1 MTLTA
6 SSGSIAGTPTELGT
20 FPITVQVKDSGS
32 PAQTASQG
40 LSIVIVATP
49 TITAQPSNEIVT
61 IGQTASFTVVAN
73 GTAPLSYQWYKNGSA
88 IGSNS
93 STYTTSPTTSAD
105 NQAQLKVEV
114 SDSAGSV
121 TSDAATLTVNA
132 VPSVGASY
140 FLATAADGGDDS
152 NDGLSVETP
161 WLTPN
166 HALNCGDTITAAAST
181 DYSTGSFTTGKW
193 GTVTCSAG
201 NNVAWLQCATFDAC
215 KISSTSASGFMV
227 SSNYWGVKG
236 WEVSAAGTYSS
247 CFEATPPSTLTIHH
261 IIFANDIANGCGAN
275 GFTTFNNGNAS
286 VDYIAIIGDIAY
298 DAAQS
303 NSECYSGISIYQPVQ
318 SDNLPGTHIYVAG
331 NLSYKNLNPNPC
343 AGGTPTDGEGIIFD
357 TWDGS
362 QGGFSSAYT
371 AQGVAENNI
380 LISNGGRG
388 LAVFNNENG
397 SAHASIYFR
406 YNTVWGNNT
415 DRNQNATYCGE
426 VLIGRALDVQAEFNI
441 AATSSATG
449 CGANPNYGWYVGGGD
464 SSDNVDDNIGYSA
477 SGTNDGADNNT
488 GFSYGTGNIFG
499 VNPDFVNAL
508 IPGAPTCGN
517 STSVPNCIA
526 TIIADFQAQAPQ
538 ALGWGYQPVNANQT
552 SDPLFPQW
560 LCNVNLPPGLIAM
573 GCSTGPATPAVT
585 TAHLEAARH

>member
-1 MTLTA
+1 MPYKWSITSGSLPPGVTLTA
-6 SSGSIAGTPTELGT
+6 SSGSIAGTPTELGAY
-20 FPITVQVKDSGS
+20 PIAVQVKDSGS

-40 LSIVIVATP
+40 LSIVITAVP
-49 TITAQPSNEIVT
+49 TITAQPINETVPVS
-61 IGQTASFTVVAN
+61 QTATFTVLAN
-73 GTAPLSYQWYKNGSA
+73 GTAPLSYQWYMNGAA

-93 STYTTSPTTSAD
+93 SSYTTSPTTSAD
-105 NQAQLKVEV
+105 NQAQVKVEV
-114 SDSAGSV
+114 SNSAGSV

-132 VPSVGASY
+132 AQSVGKSY

-166 HALNCGDTITAAAST
+166 HALNCGDTITAAASI
-181 DYSTGSFTTGKW
+181 DYSTGSFTRGKW

-201 NNVAWLQCATFDAC
+201 NNVAWLQCARFDAC
-215 KISSTSASGFMV
+215 KISSSSESGFMV
-227 SSNYWGVKG
+227 SSNYWGIQG
-236 WEVSAAGTYSS
+236 WEVSATGTYSS
-247 CFEATPPSTLTIHH
+247 CFVATPPSTLTIHH
-261 IIFANDIANGCGAN
+261 IVFANDIANGCGAN

-286 VDYIAIIGDIAY
+286 VDYVAIIGDIVY

-303 NSECYSGISIYQPVQ
+303 NSGCYSGISIYQPVQ

-331 NLSYKNLNPNPC
+331 NLSYNNLDPNPC

-362 QGGFSSAYT
+362 QGSLPSAYS

-388 LAVFNNENG
+388 LEVFNNQNG
-397 SAHASIYFR
+397 TEHASIYLR

-426 VLIGRALDVQAEFNI
+426 VLIARALDVQAEFNI

-449 CGANPNYGWYVGGGD
+449 CGANPNYGWYVGSGD
-464 SSDNVDDNIGYSA
+464 SSDNVDSNLGYSA

-488 GFSYGTGNIFG
+488 GFSYGTDNIFG
-499 VNPDFVNAL
+499 IDPDFANPAT
-508 IPGAPTCGN
+508 PRAPACG
-517 STSVPNCIA
+517 SFTSVPNCIA
-526 TIIADFQAQAPQ
+526 TIIAEFQAQAPQ
-538 ALGWGYQPVNANQT
+538 ASGWGYQPVDSNGT

-560 LCNVNLPPGLIAM
+560 LCNVNLPSGLITM
-573 GCSTGPATPAVT
+573 GCST
-585 TAHLEAARH
+585 